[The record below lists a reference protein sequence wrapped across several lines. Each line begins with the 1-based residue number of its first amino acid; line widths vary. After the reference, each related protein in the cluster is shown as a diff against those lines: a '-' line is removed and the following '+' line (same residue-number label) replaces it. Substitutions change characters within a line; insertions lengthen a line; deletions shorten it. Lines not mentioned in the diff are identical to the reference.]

1 MEEMVE
7 NIQAEA
13 AGDDVQLEAPV
24 TEEHDASETLDSVMD
39 EAPQQTESEPANPA
53 EASGNSEPGW
63 IKKRVGAAVDKAI
76 RETEQRIRAEYDAK
90 LAPLMERMMEQ
101 DAQELVRSGKVK
113 DLETAKE
120 LVRYRQGQGQAS
132 TPAAKPEQPR
142 NDNGQ
147 FARKNDDT
155 AIQTRIDMLQHQA
168 DKIMGTRKIDVLAE
182 FNSNQETKNK
192 VISGEWDFYDV
203 ADYLTEKKAGRR
215 APSPMRSSNGASGAE
230 KSTIASMTD
239 EQFERLNKRL
249 EEGARF
255 KV

>member
-7 NIQAEA
+7 NFETEA
-13 AGDDVQLEAPV
+13 VGADTQLEAAV
-24 TEEHDASETLDSVMD
+24 TEEQDASETLETVMD
-39 EAPQQTESEPANPA
+39 EQTDSAES
-53 EASGNSEPGW
+53 SGNSGAESSGNSGTEPGW

-90 LAPLMERMMEQ
+90 LAPLMERALEQ
-101 DAQELVRSGKVK
+101 DALELVQSGKVK

-120 LVRYRQGQGQAS
+120 LVRYRQGQAQPEKA
-132 TPAAKPEQPR
+132 EQPR
-142 NDNGQ
+142 NENGQ
-147 FARKNDDT
+147 YARKESDI
-155 AIQTRIDMLQHQA
+155 AVQTRIDILKHQA
-168 DKIMGTRKIDVLAE
+168 DRIKEQRNIDVISE
-182 FNSNQETKNK
+182 FTSNPETKKK

-203 ADYLTEKKAGRR
+203 ADALQQKKAARR
-215 APSPMRSSNGASGAE
+215 APAPMRSSNGASGAE

-239 EQFERLNKRL
+239 EQFDRLDKRL

>member
-1 MEEMVE
+1 MEELVE
-7 NIQAEA
+7 NNVTEA
-13 AGDDVQLEAPV
+13 VEADTQLEAPA
-24 TEEHDASETLDSVMD
+24 EDASETLDSVMD
-39 EAPQQTESEPANPA
+39 EQPKQP
-53 EASGNSEPGW
+53 EADNSGSGTEPGW

-90 LAPLMERMMEQ
+90 LAPLMERMLEQ
-101 DAQELVRSGKVK
+101 DARELVQSGQVK

-120 LVRYRQGQGQAS
+120 LVRYRQGMPQAA
-132 TPAAKPEQPR
+132 PQEQPR
-142 NDNGQ
+142 NEKGQ
-147 FARKNDDT
+147 FAPRQEEATDAT
-155 AIQTRIDMLQHQA
+155 ADFLARQA
-168 DKIMGTRKIDVLAE
+168 QKVKASKGVDVMAE
-182 FNSNQETKNK
+182 FQKNEETRNK
-192 VISGEWDFYDV
+192 VLSGEWDFYDV
-203 ADYLTEKKAGRR
+203 AESVLEQKASRK

>member
-7 NIQAEA
+7 NMETEA
-13 AGDDVQLEAPV
+13 VEADTQPEAPV
-24 TEEHDASETLDSVMD
+24 EETDASENLETVMD
-39 EAPQQTESEPANPA
+39 DTPKPTENNET
-53 EASGNSEPGW
+53 SGSGTEPGW

-90 LAPLMERMMEQ
+90 IAPLMEKMLEQ
-101 DAQELVRSGKVK
+101 EARELVQRGTVK
-113 DLETAKE
+113 DLETAME
-120 LVRYRQGQGQAS
+120 LVRYRQGQSQ
-132 TPAAKPEQPR
+132 PVKPETPR
-142 NDNGQ
+142 NEKGQ
-147 FARKNDDT
+147 FTAREEQSED
-155 AIQTRIDMLQHQA
+155 AAVQARIDMLRHQA
-168 DKIMGTRKIDVLAE
+168 DKILSQRNVDVIAE
-182 FNSNQETKNK
+182 FNDNEETRQK

-203 ADYLTEKKAGRR
+203 AESLSEKKAARR

-239 EQFERLNKRL
+239 EQFDRLNKRL

>member
-7 NIQAEA
+7 NMETEA
-13 AGDDVQLEAPV
+13 VEADTQPEAPV
-24 TEEHDASETLDSVMD
+24 TEEQDASETLDTVMD
-39 EAPQQTESEPANPA
+39 EQPQQTENTETTG
-53 EASGNSEPGW
+53 SGTEPGW
-63 IKKRVGAAVDKAI
+63 IKRRVGAAVDKAI

-90 LAPLMERMMEQ
+90 LAPLMERMLEQ
-101 DAQELVRSGKVK
+101 DAMELVQSGTVK

-120 LVRYRQGQGQAS
+120 LVRYRQGQGQPVKA
-132 TPAAKPEQPR
+132 EQPR
-142 NDNGQ
+142 NEKGQ
-147 FARKNDDT
+147 FAQKESGEDG
-155 AIQTRIDMLQHQA
+155 AVQVRISMLQHQA
-168 DKIMGTRKIDVLAE
+168 DRIRDQRGVDVIAE
-182 FNSNQETKNK
+182 FQNNPETKQK

-203 ADYLTEKKAGRR
+203 ADAIKERKAARK

-255 KV
+255 RV

>member
-1 MEEMVE
+1 MEELVE
-7 NIQAEA
+7 NIETEA
-13 AGDDVQLEAPV
+13 VEADTQLEAPV
-24 TEEHDASETLDSVMD
+24 TEEQDASETLDTVMED
-39 EAPQQTESEPANPA
+39 KPAEEPAEN
-53 EASGNSEPGW
+53 SGSGTEPGW

-90 LAPLMERMMEQ
+90 LAPLMERMLEQ
-101 DAQELVRSGKVK
+101 DAVALVQSGKVK

-120 LVRYRQGQGQAS
+120 LVRYRQGQAQ
-132 TPAAKPEQPR
+132 PAKEEQPR
-142 NDNGQ
+142 NEKGQ
-147 FARKNDDT
+147 FAPKEDDNS
-155 AIQTRIDMLQHQA
+155 AAVQARIDMLKHQA
-168 DKIMGTRKIDVLAE
+168 NKIMSQRKVDVIAE
-182 FNSNQETKNK
+182 FTNNPETKQK

-203 ADYLTEKKAGRR
+203 ADSIQENQSRRKA
-215 APSPMRSSNGASGAE
+215 PPPMRSSNGASGAE